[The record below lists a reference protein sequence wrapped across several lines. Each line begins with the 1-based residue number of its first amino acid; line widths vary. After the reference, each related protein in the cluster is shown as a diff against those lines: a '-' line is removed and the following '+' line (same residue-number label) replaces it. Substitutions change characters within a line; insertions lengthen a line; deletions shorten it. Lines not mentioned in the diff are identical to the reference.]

1 MHKTKNYQAV
11 TAENESWLPLIDNV
25 NSIQIRY
32 FDPRLNSWLVKWSDT
47 VTLPRLVKVVVGR
60 ADGVAPWEVIIP
72 LGRTPL

>member
-1 MHKTKNYQAV
+1 LHKTKNYQAV